1 LECTFTGKQTDE
13 AGVRTDVLP
22 ETFELLDER
31 GIGLTAD
38 GALDERER
46 RLVVGAA
53 NYHSLVRP
61 GATLRFTVVRAPH
74 GGYPSLTD
82 DRCLHIAWEE
92 NREPVGS
99 LTVRSLVPRIDS
111 SSAPNGVIDFILD
124 VGGNPE
130 VKNTYNQLTGPIG
143 KTRRVLRSRVPFHYD
158 MMRQL
163 RTDVVERRLH
173 ADQLPRRLPVRLAG
187 GPRPPVSN
195 AKPAVLFGLHWLEL
209 GGAERWA
216 LDCIQMARDTGFT
229 PIVITDRA
237 SNHPWITRP
246 EFDGAV
252 VIPLTHP
259 LTPGTDSA
267 LFNGIFS
274 AYDVRGIH
282 VHHNTWLYDRLPWV
296 KSVWPDV
303 PVVDSQHILEWRT
316 GGYVDHAVR
325 VSAMIDTHHVISP
338 QLRDYLIHRQGIDAE
353 KVVLASLAKTTTGG
367 ITRDATAG
375 NDSEST
381 PFTVTF
387 IGRFAQ
393 QKRPYLFLKLAA
405 ELKGSSPAAVRFIMH
420 GEGELAEEVRV
431 LRSRLGLSDLLEI
444 RGADQP
450 VAKTLADSDVLVI
463 TSENEGLTLTSFEA
477 TAAGVP
483 VVSADVG
490 SQASIIADD
499 LLCPRHTFPFV
510 RSAAAKVRTMMS
522 SPVQRKSWFE
532 DQAAKTE
539 AFAKLPLAESWA
551 RELYQGWLS

>member
-1 LECTFTGKQTDE
+1 
-13 AGVRTDVLP
+13 V
-22 ETFELLDER
+22 
-31 GIGLTAD
+31 
-38 GALDERER
+38 
-46 RLVVGAA
+46 
-53 NYHSLVRP
+53 
-61 GATLRFTVVRAPH
+61 
-74 GGYPSLTD
+74 
-82 DRCLHIAWEE
+82 
-92 NREPVGS
+92 
-99 LTVRSLVPRIDS
+99 S
-111 SSAPNGVIDFILD
+111 S
-124 VGGNPE
+124 
-130 VKNTYNQLTGPIG
+130 
-143 KTRRVLRSRVPFHYD
+143 
-158 MMRQL
+158 
-163 RTDVVERRLH
+163 
-173 ADQLPRRLPVRLAG
+173 
-187 GPRPPVSN
+187 

-229 PIVITDRA
+229 PIVITDRP

-246 EFDGAV
+246 EFDNAV

-259 LTPGTDSA
+259 LTQGTDSA

-367 ITRDATAG
+367 ITRDATEGA
-375 NDSEST
+375 DSEST
-381 PFTVTF
+381 PFTVAF

-405 ELKGSSPAAVRFIMH
+405 ELKRSSPGAVRFIMH
-420 GEGELAEEVRV
+420 GEGELADEVRV

-444 RGADQP
+444 RGADKP

-483 VVSADVG
+483 VVSSDVG

-510 RSAAAKVRTMMS
+510 GSAAAKVRTMMS
-522 SPVQRKSWFE
+522 SPAQRKRWFE

>member
-1 LECTFTGKQTDE
+1 
-13 AGVRTDVLP
+13 
-22 ETFELLDER
+22 
-31 GIGLTAD
+31 
-38 GALDERER
+38 
-46 RLVVGAA
+46 
-53 NYHSLVRP
+53 
-61 GATLRFTVVRAPH
+61 
-74 GGYPSLTD
+74 
-82 DRCLHIAWEE
+82 
-92 NREPVGS
+92 
-99 LTVRSLVPRIDS
+99 
-111 SSAPNGVIDFILD
+111 
-124 VGGNPE
+124 
-130 VKNTYNQLTGPIG
+130 
-143 KTRRVLRSRVPFHYD
+143 
-158 MMRQL
+158 
-163 RTDVVERRLH
+163 
-173 ADQLPRRLPVRLAG
+173 
-187 GPRPPVSN
+187 
-195 AKPAVLFGLHWLEL
+195 
-209 GGAERWA
+209 
-216 LDCIQMARDTGFT
+216 
-229 PIVITDRA
+229 
-237 SNHPWITRP
+237 
-246 EFDGAV
+246 
-252 VIPLTHP
+252 
-259 LTPGTDSA
+259 
-267 LFNGIFS
+267 
-274 AYDVRGIH
+274 
-282 VHHNTWLYDRLPWV
+282 
-296 KSVWPDV
+296 
-303 PVVDSQHILEWRT
+303 VDSQHILEWRT

-405 ELKGSSPAAVRFIMH
+405 ELKGSSPGAVRFIMH

>member
-1 LECTFTGKQTDE
+1 
-13 AGVRTDVLP
+13 VLP

-82 DRCLHIAWEE
+82 DRCLDIFWEE

-99 LTVRSLVPRIDS
+99 LAVRSLVPCVDS

-130 VKNTYNQLTGPIG
+130 VKNTYSQLTGPIG
-143 KTRRVLRSRVPFHYD
+143 KARRALRSLVPFHYD

-173 ADQLPRRLPVRLAG
+173 ADQLPRRLPVRLTG
-187 GPRPPVSN
+187 GPRPVSS

-229 PIVITDRA
+229 PIVITDRP

-246 EFDGAV
+246 EFDNAV

-259 LTPGTDSA
+259 LTQGTDSA

-367 ITRDATAG
+367 ITRDATEGA
-375 NDSEST
+375 DSEST
-381 PFTVTF
+381 PFTVAF

-405 ELKGSSPAAVRFIMH
+405 ELKRSSPGAVRFIMH
-420 GEGELAEEVRV
+420 GEGELADEVRV

-444 RGADQP
+444 RGADKP

-483 VVSADVG
+483 VVSSDVG

-510 RSAAAKVRTMMS
+510 GSAAAKVRTMMS
-522 SPVQRKSWFE
+522 SPAQRKRWFE